1 MFVCHGNIC
10 RSTMAEFVMKDL
22 VRKAGLADKF
32 IINSSATSREEIG
45 CDTHYSTKAKL
56 REMNI
61 PFSKRKAVQITKQ
74 DYDMY
79 DYIIVMDN
87 NNLRNL
93 SYIIVMDNN
102 NLRNLSYII
111 GEDTEHKVYKMMSFV
126 GENRDVKDPWYTDNF
141 DETYA
146 DVDKACRALL
156 AKLIK
161 EYNLA

>member
-1 MFVCHGNIC
+1 MIKIMFVCHGNIC

-45 CDTHYSTKAKL
+45 CD
-56 REMNI
+56 
-61 PFSKRKAVQITKQ
+61 
-74 DYDMY
+74 YDMY
-79 DYIIVMDN
+79 D
-87 NNLRNL
+87 
-93 SYIIVMDNN
+93 YIIVMDNN

>member
-1 MFVCHGNIC
+1 MIKIMFVCHGNIC

-45 CDTHYSTKAKL
+45 CDTHYGTKAKL

-74 DYDMY
+74 DYNMY
-79 DYIIVMDN
+79 D
-87 NNLRNL
+87 
-93 SYIIVMDNN
+93 YIIVMDNN

-111 GEDTEHKVYKMMSFV
+111 GEDTEHKVYKMLSFV

-161 EYNLA
+161 EYDLV

>member
-1 MFVCHGNIC
+1 MRILIKIMFVCHGNIC

-45 CDTHYSTKAKL
+45 CDTHYGTKAKL

-93 SYIIVMDNN
+93 SC
-102 NLRNLSYII
+102 YII

-141 DETYA
+141 DETYE
-146 DVDKACRALL
+146 DIDKACRALL
-156 AKLIK
+156 KRI
-161 EYNLA
+161 EFNL

>member
-1 MFVCHGNIC
+1 MVKILFVCHGNIC

-22 VRKAGLADKF
+22 VRKANLADKF
-32 IINSSATSREEIG
+32 IINSAATSREEIG
-45 CDTHYSTKAKL
+45 ADTHYGTKAKL

-61 PFSKRKAVQITKQ
+61 PFTKRKAVQVIKS

-93 SYIIVMDNN
+93 
-102 NLRNLSYII
+102 RYII
-111 GEDTEHKVYKMMSFV
+111 GEDTQHKVHKMMAFA
-126 GENRDVKDPWYTDNF
+126 GEMRDVKDPWYTNNF

-146 DVDKACRALL
+146 DIDKGCRALL
-156 AKLIK
+156 DYLRDNGNI
-161 EYNLA
+161 

>member
-1 MFVCHGNIC
+1 MKGHKVVIKIMFVCHGNIC

-32 IINSSATSREEIG
+32 IINLPLQVVKKSAVILTMAQ
-45 CDTHYSTKAKL
+45 KAKL

-79 DYIIVMDN
+79 D
-87 NNLRNL
+87 
-93 SYIIVMDNN
+93 YIIVMDNN

-146 DVDKACRALL
+146 DIDKACRALL

-161 EYNLA
+161 EYSLA

>member
-1 MFVCHGNIC
+1 MIKILFICHGNIC
-10 RSTMAEFVMKDL
+10 RSVSAEYIMKDL
-22 VRKAGLADKF
+22 AKKNGVELYV
-32 IINSSATSREEIG
+32 SSAATSREEIG
-45 CDTHYSTKAKL
+45 CDTHYGTKVKL

-79 DYIIVMDN
+79 D
-87 NNLRNL
+87 
-93 SYIIVMDNN
+93 YIIVMDNN

-141 DETYA
+141 DETYE

>member
-1 MFVCHGNIC
+1 
-10 RSTMAEFVMKDL
+10 MAQKQ
-22 VRKAGLADKF
+22 
-32 IINSSATSREEIG
+32 
-45 CDTHYSTKAKL
+45 KL

-79 DYIIVMDN
+79 D
-87 NNLRNL
+87 
-93 SYIIVMDNN
+93 YIIVMDNN

-126 GENRDVKDPWYTDNF
+126 GENRDVKDPWYTENF

>member
-1 MFVCHGNIC
+1 
-10 RSTMAEFVMKDL
+10 
-22 VRKAGLADKF
+22 
-32 IINSSATSREEIG
+32 
-45 CDTHYSTKAKL
+45 
-56 REMNI
+56 MNI
-61 PFSKRKAVQITKQ
+61 TFSKRKAVQITKQ

-79 DYIIVMDN
+79 D
-87 NNLRNL
+87 
-93 SYIIVMDNN
+93 YIIVMDNN

-141 DETYA
+141 DETYE

>member
-1 MFVCHGNIC
+1 MIKILFVCHGNIC

-22 VRKAGLADKF
+22 VRKAGLSDKF
-32 IINSSATSREEIG
+32 IINSVATSREEIG
-45 CDTHYSTKAKL
+45 SDTHYGTKAKL

-61 PFSKRKAVQITKQ
+61 PFTKRKAVQVTKR

-93 SYIIVMDNN
+93 K
-102 NLRNLSYII
+102 YII
-111 GEDTEHKVYKMMSFV
+111 GEDTQHKVYKMMSFA
-126 GENRDVKDPWYTDNF
+126 GENRDVKDPWYTGIF

-146 DVDKACRALL
+146 DIDKGCRALL
-156 AKLIK
+156 EQLKNGGNI
-161 EYNLA
+161 

>member
-1 MFVCHGNIC
+1 MIKIMFVCHGNIC

-45 CDTHYSTKAKL
+45 WDTHYSTKAKL

-79 DYIIVMDN
+79 D
-87 NNLRNL
+87 
-93 SYIIVMDNN
+93 YIIVMDNN

>member
-45 CDTHYSTKAKL
+45 CDTHYGTKAKL

-87 NNLRNL
+87 NNLPNASVKPLNL
-93 SYIIVMDNN
+93 FMGI
-102 NLRNLSYII
+102 
-111 GEDTEHKVYKMMSFV
+111 
-126 GENRDVKDPWYTDNF
+126 
-141 DETYA
+141 
-146 DVDKACRALL
+146 
-156 AKLIK
+156 
-161 EYNLA
+161 

>member
-1 MFVCHGNIC
+1 
-10 RSTMAEFVMKDL
+10 MAEFVMKDL
-22 VRKAGLADKF
+22 VRKAGLVDKF

-45 CDTHYSTKAKL
+45 CDTHYGTKAKL

-93 SYIIVMDNN
+93 SYII
-102 NLRNLSYII
+102 
-111 GEDTEHKVYKMMSFV
+111 GEDTEHKVYLRQVRRRTEHFRGGQRVHHQPRVLPRRHSDGRVRGAGAAGFAPGK
-126 GENRDVKDPWYTDNF
+126 
-141 DETYA
+141 
-146 DVDKACRALL
+146 
-156 AKLIK
+156 
-161 EYNLA
+161 